1 MEEIKDSS
9 EFHVFYHE
17 KCSDGSFCLNVLGIF
32 LQLEDKKL
40 ISTKSGSLLE
50 ELFKDFDSLY
60 QFHALGGDSSNK
72 SEDPSSPHEK
82 KGGYQKTQVLETCD
96 QISSSDLLTN
106 ELKNLT
112 VKNDSTFQRLS
123 KLKVDIKDL
132 CEASKISIHAVGDM
146 NRTGGYLRPSSIPRS
161 GKRSAVIFD
170 CCPSLEILSKVSSS
184 YDRVLIL
191 DHHLSTRE
199 LFDSKQGI
207 PKNVKLVFSNDVAAS
222 KLSWSFFE
230 SKFGKLSEFLSPD
243 LLKSITKTR
252 DCVNAQDLGDLLF
265 PNNVHFYLGCSK
277 LNLGSMEDNRYEC
290 SFLKYS
296 FNTIVTI
303 GKGAYQNFEQNLDS
317 FTKDAEVVTF
327 SIPTEKGKIEYK
339 IVHKRI
345 SKGMSDISYI
355 GRALSV
361 ACHMQGD
368 SPIVMMSKEMKGN
381 LRVSLRSIG
390 SEHSCLEIAK
400 HFGGGG
406 HFNAAGFLILPKN
419 LAKDFRK
426 VGNWKRKSTKPL
438 LDLPLNK
445 ST

>member
-1 MEEIKDSS
+1 MEKLHNFS

-17 KCSDGSFCLNVLGIF
+17 KCNDGSFCLNLLGIF
-32 LQLEDKKL
+32 LQLENKKL
-40 ISTKSGSLLE
+40 LRTKGGSLLE
-50 ELFKDFDSLY
+50 DLLKDFDSLPLFY
-60 QFHALGGDSSNK
+60 LFKDTDPLEGESLSNRGGNKDDPRSKDGTGCKDKTSSGSLADELLSLTLRSDSK
-72 SEDPSSPHEK
+72 SQKLSFLED
-82 KGGYQKTQVLETCD
+82 G
-96 QISSSDLLTN
+96 IR
-106 ELKNLT
+106 
-112 VKNDSTFQRLS
+112 F
-123 KLKVDIKDL
+123 L
-132 CEASKISIHAVGDM
+132 CQSSKISIHAVGDM
-146 NRTGGYLRPSSIPRS
+146 NRTGGYLSACSIPRS
-161 GKRSAVIFD
+161 GRRSAVIFD
-170 CCPSLEILSKVSSS
+170 CCPSLEILPKISLS

-199 LFDSKQGI
+199 LFDSKQAI

-243 LLKSITKTR
+243 LLESITKTR
-252 DCVNAQDLGDLLF
+252 DCVNAQDLGDFSF

-277 LNLGSMEDNRYEC
+277 LNLGSIEDNRYEC

-296 FNTIVTI
+296 FDTILTI

-317 FTKDAEVVTF
+317 FTKDAEVVTS
-327 SIPTEKGKIEYK
+327 SIQTEKGKIEFR

-381 LRVSLRSIG
+381 LRVSLRSLG
-390 SEHSCLEIAK
+390 SEHSCLDIAK

-406 HFNAAGFLILPKN
+406 HFNAAGFLISPKN

-438 LDLPLNK
+438 LDLPSNE